1 MENDILRIM
10 DIFKKGNEI
19 SRAETET
26 LKRRIN
32 EMLKANTALMD
43 KAKDYRSD
51 ACLLCDFIKNNIQ
64 TDDYI
69 IMNLLKKYERKN
81 YKITKNRK
89 FNLY

>member
-1 MENDILRIM
+1 MENEILRIM
-10 DIFKKGNEI
+10 NIFKKGNEI
-19 SRAETET
+19 SKSETET

-51 ACLLCDFIKNNIQ
+51 ACFLCDFIKNNIQ

-81 YKITKNRK
+81 YEITQNRK

>member
-1 MENDILRIM
+1 MENEILRVM
-10 DIFKKGNEI
+10 DIFQKGNEI

-51 ACLLCDFIKNNIQ
+51 AYLLCDFIKNNIQ

-81 YKITKNRK
+81 YEITQNRK

>member
-1 MENDILRIM
+1 MENEILRIM

-19 SRAETET
+19 SRTETET

-51 ACLLCDFIKNNIQ
+51 ACLLCDFIKSNIQ

-81 YKITKNRK
+81 YEITQNRK

>member
-1 MENDILRIM
+1 MENELLRVM

-81 YKITKNRK
+81 YEITQNRK

>member
-1 MENDILRIM
+1 MENEILRIM

-19 SRAETET
+19 SSSEIET

-81 YKITKNRK
+81 YEVTQNRK

>member
-19 SRAETET
+19 SSSEIET

-81 YKITKNRK
+81 YEITQNRK

>member
-19 SRAETET
+19 NSSEIET

-81 YKITKNRK
+81 YEITQNRK

>member
-1 MENDILRIM
+1 MEEEIIRVM
-10 DIFKKGNEI
+10 DIFKKGKEI
-19 SRAETET
+19 SVSETET

-81 YKITKNRK
+81 YEITQNRK